1 MKLKVMDRYI
11 FMMLVTATVLI
22 AVILASIIFLTQS
35 MRFLE
40 LVMNSGASTTAFW
53 MLTVLALPRFFEII
67 LPIALMA
74 GTIFVYNKMVV
85 DSELVVMRAVGT
97 TPWRM
102 ARPALILSLIIG
114 VVLYVMMAWLGPKS
128 LSDMHNLRQIVKAHY
143 SSLLLRKG
151 IFNEIDD
158 GLTVFIRDKSSEGE
172 LQGLLIHDNREADKP
187 EVTIIARRGVFVKT
201 EQGQEVIVYE
211 GSRQEIDHESG
222 ALNRLDFSRYTIDLP
237 DGSGDVRQRWREPD
251 ERTLWELFHPDPE
264 NRFDVK
270 HKRDF
275 FVEINR
281 RLISPLLA
289 INYTIITLSILLLG
303 PIHRHG
309 QGMRIAAAILSVM
322 IIQGLYLVAYS
333 AAGDSNAGL
342 VAMYILVF
350 APLLTGAF
358 MLSRFGE
365 KFRQRL
371 LFNVA
376 AVRGRSSS

>member
-1 MKLKVMDRYI
+1 MNFKVLDRYI
-11 FMMLVTATVLI
+11 FTMLMTATVLI

-53 MLTVLALPRFFEII
+53 MLTMLALPRFFEII

-85 DSELVVMRAVGT
+85 DSELVVMRAGGA

-102 ARPALILSLIIG
+102 ARPALILSLIVGFI
-114 VVLYVMMAWLGPKS
+114 LYVMMAWLGPKS

-151 IFNEIDD
+151 VFNEIDD
-158 GLTVFIRDKSSEGE
+158 GLTVFIRDKNAEGE
-172 LQGLLIHDNREADKP
+172 LQGLMIHDNREADRP
-187 EVTIIARRGVFVKT
+187 AVTIIARRGVFVKT
-201 EQGQEVIVYE
+201 EEGQEVIVYE
-211 GSRQEIDHESG
+211 GSRQEMDHESG
-222 ALNRLDFSRYTIDLP
+222 TLNRLDFSRYTIDLP
-237 DGSGDVRQRWREPD
+237 DGSSDIRQRWREPD

-264 NRFDVK
+264 NRFDMK

-289 INYTIITLSILLLG
+289 VNYTIITLSILLLG

-309 QGMRIAAAILSVM
+309 QGMRIASAIFSVM

-333 AAGDSNAGL
+333 AAGDSYVGL
-342 VAMYILVF
+342 VSMYILVF
-350 APLLTGAF
+350 VPLFSGLF
-358 MLSRFGE
+358 MLSKYGE
-365 KFRQRL
+365 KFRRRL
-371 LFNVA
+371 LFKVA
-376 AVRGRSSS
+376 AVKGRSL